1 MGKIRKVN
9 MKYFFVIL
17 CCSFFN
23 SFYSQLNC
31 ESIKELGVVYK
42 GTTHRNGRHRLFPTD
57 TAISNRMQY
66 YTFELKLAKDLPE
79 ADKAE
84 IAKYKIKFNPNDT
97 VMIYDWDIMHQ
108 GKMAYHG
115 KAIAKVEI
123 NCADSMIST
132 QKSLLKKETTNPVP
146 NRFKIFKIHEKDFII
161 YDKNHPYLNI
171 NMYFKRD

>member
-1 MGKIRKVN
+1 MSMRFGLAFIC
-9 MKYFFVIL
+9 FFIL
-17 CCSFFN
+17 QN
-23 SFYSQLNC
+23 AAAQLTC
-31 ESIKELGVVYK
+31 DIIKELGVVYK
-42 GTTHRNGRHRLFPTD
+42 GTSHRNGRSRLFPTD

-66 YTFELKLAKDLPE
+66 YTFELKLAKDLTE
-79 ADKAE
+79 QDKAE

-123 NCADSMIST
+123 NCADSMIT
-132 QKSLLKKETTNPVP
+132 VQKYLLRKETTNYVP
-146 NRFKIFKIHEKDFII
+146 NRFKIFKMNEKDFII
-161 YDKNHPYLNI
+161 SDRNHSYLNI